1 MNSAARIVT
10 VSRVAP
16 AHREDLRVIVRKS
29 LVLSWLAVLVLA
41 APVALTGQTVERITL
56 AEALRRS
63 ETVSPTIVSARGAL
77 RSRELAVRTS
87 TWQYLPQFTFPVRAD
102 LNMSSGESRLNPV
115 TNEIISGN
123 VTDPSYSFGV
133 QANYTLFDG
142 FARTHDLRAAQAN
155 EVAAE
160 AQLVSARF
168 QNSLQVTNAFFDAL
182 AAQELLRVNEAA
194 VGRAEQQLR
203 VATAR
208 MQAGSGQRTDS
219 LTALVQLGQ
228 ARQGLLQAQAQLA
241 TSEANLGRLVGVEGR
256 IGAVEDSTYYRQ
268 PSIVDTLGIR
278 REAELS
284 SPAVQASEQSVLAA
298 RAQLRAQRS
307 GYWPRVT
314 ASASNIWTANKGS
327 DYELR
332 DRRALSIGLSFSPWT
347 SLQRETQ
354 IENAAI
360 AVDNSEAQLADQ
372 RRQISAALTQYYAAL
387 ANARESIDVA
397 RISVQAS
404 EENVRVTEQR
414 YRLGV
419 ATVFELTQAQEQ
431 LTSAQ
436 VNEVT
441 ARFSYIRAK
450 AQIEALIGRTIE

>member
-1 MNSAARIVT
+1 VAVRNLWVAVAAL
-10 VSRVAP
+10 ALP
-16 AHREDLRVIVRKS
+16 
-29 LVLSWLAVLVLA
+29 AVLQA
-41 APVALTGQTVERITL
+41 QAMERITL

-63 ETVSPTIVSARGAL
+63 EEVAPSIISARGTL
-77 RSRELAVRTS
+77 RSRELAVRS
-87 TWQYLPQFTFPVRAD
+87 NYWQYIPTITFPIRAD
-102 LNMSSGESRLNPV
+102 LNLSSGESRIDPV
-115 TNEIISGN
+115 TQEVISGN
-123 VTDPSYSFGV
+123 TTNPSYSIGA

-142 FARTHDLRAAQAN
+142 FGRTHDLRAAQAQ

-168 QNSLQVTNAFFDAL
+168 QNALQVTNAYFDAL
-182 AAQELLRVNEAA
+182 EAQELLSVNEAA
-194 VGRAEQQLR
+194 VQRAQQQLQ
-203 VATAR
+203 VASAR
-208 MQAGSGQRTDS
+208 MQAGAGQRTDS

-228 ARQGLLQAQAQLA
+228 ARQQLLQAQATLA
-241 TSEANLGRLVGVEGR
+241 TNEANLGRLVGEDGR
-256 IGAVEDSTYYRQ
+256 VGVVPDSQYYRQ
-268 PSIVDTLGIR
+268 PAILDTAGVR
-278 REAELS
+278 QEAELS
-284 SPAVQASEQSVLAA
+284 SPAIRASEQGLAA
-298 RAQLRAQRS
+298 ARSQLRSQRS
-307 GYWPRVT
+307 NYWPTVT
-314 ASASNIWTANKGS
+314 ASANNTWTANKQS
-327 DYELR
+327 DYELKG
-332 DRRALSIGLSFSPWT
+332 RRSLSLGLSFSPWT

-360 AVDNSEAQLADQ
+360 AVDNAEAQLADQ
-372 RRQISAALTQYYAAL
+372 RRQIAAALTQYYASL

-436 VNEVT
+436 ANEVR

-450 AQIEALIGRTIE
+450 AQIEALIGRSL